1 MNDTVRRTDTL
12 EEVDM
17 NKLFPSE
24 DPDYIV
30 ATHKQISQVMTSV
43 LIQHRTN
50 LFLLGLVVILSK
62 KMAQYY
68 FDVVTQMMTTRVGV

>member
-30 ATHKQISQVMTSV
+30 ATHKQISQVICAV
-43 LIQHRTN
+43 LTLHKTN
-50 LFLLGLVVILSK
+50 LFELGLVVILSN
-62 KMAQYY
+62 KMVQYY
-68 FDVVTQMMTTRVGV
+68 FDVVTQIMTTRVGV